1 MLYDLSTEIG
11 KSRLRKRVGD
21 AVAKGALVDFTEKK
35 PLTTPPQQNY
45 LHLLLGYFALETG
58 NTLDYVK
65 RNYFKALCSPDI
77 FIEEQHDDILGK
89 PTKRLRSVTD
99 CTTEEISIAIQRF
112 RDWALDAA
120 EVYLPDANEDKF
132 LNEIR
137 YEMDSK
143 RRYL

>member
-1 MLYDLSTEIG
+1 MLYDLTTEIG
-11 KSRLRKRVGD
+11 KSRLRKRVSD
-21 AVAKGALVDFTEKK
+21 AIDKGALVDFTEKK

-58 NTLDYVK
+58 NALDYVK
-65 RNYFKALCSPDI
+65 RTYFKAHCSPDI
-77 FIEEQHDDILGK
+77 FIVEQYDEILGK
-89 PTKRLRSVTD
+89 STKSLRSVTD
-99 CTTEEISIAIQRF
+99 CTTEEISIAIERF
-112 RDWALDAA
+112 RNWSSSTA
-120 EVYLPDANEDKF
+120 EIYLPDANEDKF